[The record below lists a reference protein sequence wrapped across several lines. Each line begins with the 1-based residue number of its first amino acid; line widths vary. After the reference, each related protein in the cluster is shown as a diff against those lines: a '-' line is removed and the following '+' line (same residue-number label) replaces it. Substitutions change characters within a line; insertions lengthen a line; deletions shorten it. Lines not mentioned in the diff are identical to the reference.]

1 VLKFFYPFSRIRS
14 LFLANKQMPVLPAQP
29 SDITRLARVAAT
41 YVTDP
46 EKKSR
51 TFVAPVK
58 YDIGPIAK
66 AEFFGRGS
74 VLATPR
80 WTSPAFAG
88 GRIFLK

>member
-1 VLKFFYPFSRIRS
+1 
-14 LFLANKQMPVLPAQP
+14 MPIIPTQP
-29 SDITRLARVAAT
+29 SDLTRLARVAAT

-66 AEFFGRGS
+66 AEFTGRGS
-74 VLATPR
+74 VLSPPT
-80 WTSPAFAG
+80 WLSPAFAG

>member
-1 VLKFFYPFSRIRS
+1 
-14 LFLANKQMPVLPAQP
+14 MPVLPTQP
-29 SDITRLARVAAT
+29 SDITRFARIGAT

-66 AEFFGRGS
+66 AELPGTGS
-74 VLATPR
+74 VLAQPT
-80 WTSPAFAG
+80 WLSPAFAG

>member
-1 VLKFFYPFSRIRS
+1 
-14 LFLANKQMPVLPAQP
+14 MPLLPTQP
-29 SDITRLARVAAT
+29 SDITRLARVVAT
-41 YVTDP
+41 NVADP

-74 VLATPR
+74 VLAVPT
-80 WTSPAFAG
+80 WKSPAFRG
-88 GRIFLK
+88 GRIFLI

>member
-1 VLKFFYPFSRIRS
+1 
-14 LFLANKQMPVLPAQP
+14 MPIIPTQP
-29 SDITRLARVAAT
+29 SDLTRLARVAAT

-66 AEFFGRGS
+66 AEFFGKGS

>member
-1 VLKFFYPFSRIRS
+1 
-14 LFLANKQMPVLPAQP
+14 MPVLPAQP
-29 SDITRLARVAAT
+29 SDITRFARIAAT

-58 YDIGPIAK
+58 YDIGTIAK

-74 VLATPR
+74 VLATSR

-88 GRIFLK
+88 GRIFLQ

>member
-1 VLKFFYPFSRIRS
+1 MTKAEGFSRS
-14 LFLANKQMPVLPAQP
+14 KVMPVLPAQP
-29 SDITRLARVAAT
+29 SDITRLARIVATNVA
-41 YVTDP
+41 DP

-58 YDIGPIAK
+58 YDIGTIEK

-74 VLATPR
+74 VLAVPE
-80 WTSPAFAG
+80 WKSPAFAG